1 MRIVISFFLALFLY
15 SAILFFFV
23 YFLFSKNEVKKP
35 KVVYVHQV
43 ISIKKTDKKVK
54 TISKPKTKQKIKP
67 QQKKAEIKTKDK
79 FSKGGEDIKFDD
91 IFSNVEE
98 NIPTSK
104 IKQKKQKNMTKKIG
118 KSNLEEVKKQL
129 STLQNTTQVSNISGN
144 QTDLDY
150 IQNQFSK
157 VWGEIETNDG
167 DFIRIKVDIYAGILN
182 VIVISTNLDTIRL
195 NQFLSKLKVIDTSN
209 IKNFSATIDFKSK
222 LKD

>member
-1 MRIVISFFLALFLY
+1 MRIIISFFLALFLY
-15 SAILFFFV
+15 SAIIFFFI
-23 YFLFSKNEVKKP
+23 YFLFYKNESQKP

-43 ISIKKTDKKVK
+43 ISVEKAQKKQ
-54 TISKPKTKQKIKP
+54 INSKPKKIEY
-67 QQKKAEIKTKDK
+67 QKKPKSKLKSKTKDN
-79 FSKGGEDIKFDD
+79 FSKGGEEIKFDD
-91 IFSNVEE
+91 LFSNVDD
-98 NIPTSK
+98 NIPTAK
-104 IKQKKQKNMTKKIG
+104 IKQKKQKNMTKEIG

-129 STLQNTTQVSNISGN
+129 ATLQNTTQVSNISGN

-167 DFIRIKVDIYAGILN
+167 DFIRIKVDIYAGVLN

-195 NQFLSKLKVIDTSN
+195 NQFLSRIKTIDITKIN
-209 IKNFSATIDFKSK
+209 NFSATIDFKAK

>member
-98 NIPTSK
+98 NIPT
-104 IKQKKQKNMTKKIG
+104 
-118 KSNLEEVKKQL
+118 
-129 STLQNTTQVSNISGN
+129 
-144 QTDLDY
+144 
-150 IQNQFSK
+150 
-157 VWGEIETNDG
+157 
-167 DFIRIKVDIYAGILN
+167 
-182 VIVISTNLDTIRL
+182 
-195 NQFLSKLKVIDTSN
+195 
-209 IKNFSATIDFKSK
+209 
-222 LKD
+222 